1 MRTMNRQII
10 YILSNFAF
18 AAATLVGFAMHPG
31 LANPIYVI
39 LLFAICTTPIVEAT
53 AVNGPY
59 SLLILWSLDYFL
71 MYGALDF
78 QHLMFGS
85 DSVLPESEILLSPTE
100 LAILLGGALA
110 QIAYRLACRAASR
123 GTSHRA
129 PKNWSELTLV
139 TVGIG
144 MWIVSSALNWRLGV
158 DLMVLQKNAASPSS
172 TLDDLGGVQIGIFMI
187 ARMAQP
193 LSILILA
200 YAQCR
205 FKRPYM
211 LPIVLGVTL
220 YQLFYGFV
228 VDTKSDAIIG
238 VILVVLTNFTVTGRI
253 PKGWLALMGVLLI
266 TAFPILQANR
276 VVRDEH
282 NLNSAKASENLGAVL
297 QQALE
302 ATTRVNTGHERAQSA
317 LERLTAKGSV
327 EMIVQ
332 GIGKNHDFQNGYTLM
347 PMVTAFIPRLIWPG
361 KPSIQT
367 GQILNKEF
375 HVSEDAET
383 FISPSHLGELY
394 WNFGWVGVLVGMSLV
409 GSLLGLLGARFNLVE
424 APTITRLM
432 VIIVTIRLLILA
444 SEGEFA
450 IQYVVWMR
458 SLLGI
463 GLLHLLFARVP
474 WKSRGEP
481 KPVPDAPLITDRP
494 RPVLFPNLLR

>member
-1 MRTMNRQII
+1 MRTVNRPVI
-10 YILSNFAF
+10 YILLNFAF
-18 AAATLVGFAMHPG
+18 AAATIAGFALHQG

-39 LLFAICTTPIVEAT
+39 VLFAICTTPIFEAT

-85 DSVLPESEILLSPTE
+85 DSAAPESGILLSGAE
-100 LAILLGGALA
+100 LAVLLGGTMT
-110 QIAYRLACRAASR
+110 QIAYRLACRAASKGSSR
-123 GTSHRA
+123 RA

-158 DLMVLQKNAASPSS
+158 DLMALQKNAASSS
-172 TLDDLGGVQIGIFMI
+172 SALDDLGGVQVGIFMI

-211 LPIVLGVTL
+211 LPIVLAVTL

-238 VILVVLTNFTVTGRI
+238 VILVVLTNFSVNGRI
-253 PKGWLALMGVLLI
+253 PKGWLVLMGVLLI
-266 TAFPILQANR
+266 AAFPILQANR

-282 NLNSAKASENLGAVL
+282 NLNSAKASQNLGAVF
-297 QQALE
+297 QQALD
-302 ATTRVNTGHERAQSA
+302 ATTRVNTGRERAQSA

-332 GIGKNHDFQNGYTLM
+332 GIGKNHGFQNGYTLT
-347 PMVTAFIPRLIWPG
+347 PIVTAFIPRLIWPS

-367 GQILNKEF
+367 GQILNREF
-375 HVSEDAET
+375 HISEDPET
-383 FISPSHLGELY
+383 YISPSHLGELY
-394 WNFGWVGVLVGMSLV
+394 WNFSWIGITIGMSLV
-409 GSLLGLLGARFNLVE
+409 GALLGLVGARFNL
-424 APTITRLM
+424 AKAATITRLM
-432 VIIVTIRLLILA
+432 VVIVTIRLLILA

-474 WKSRGEP
+474 WKLRSKPGAEP
-481 KPVPDAPLITDRP
+481 GALVGTNRAP
-494 RPVLFPNLLR
+494 PVLYPNLLR